1 MKQLIS
7 KYLVPVLQ
15 AVKGKKP
22 VVITVSIVVIA
33 AAIFAAQKGYI
44 SQDLV
49 NIDLIVKE
57 VGNIFSSSDSVKVV
71 VDSTSKVVDSLAH

>member
-7 KYLVPVLQ
+7 KYLIPVLQ

-22 VVITVSIVVIA
+22 VVIIVSIVVIA

-49 NIDLIVKE
+49 NIETIVKG
-57 VGNIFSSSDSVKVV
+57 VSDVFSSSDSVHAV
-71 VDSTSKVVDSLAH
+71 VDSVAH

>member
-22 VVITVSIVVIA
+22 VVIIVSIVVIA

-49 NIDLIVKE
+49 DINLIVKE
-57 VGNIFSSSDSVKVV
+57 VGNVFSSSDSVKVV

>member
-7 KYLVPVLQ
+7 KYLVPVLK

-22 VVITVSIVVIA
+22 VVIIISIVAIA